1 MVDIIS
7 MRKNTAQDILD
18 VARGMVRN
26 RGYSAFSYAD
36 ISEQVGI
43 RKASIHYHFPSKEDL
58 VKALVEQYRDT
69 MVRACDRITQS
80 GEAPERQLMQF
91 ANLYRDGLKQDQICL
106 CAMLA
111 ADFAVLPQSIHDEV
125 QVFFQQA
132 EAWLT
137 SLLQSGSDAGIWQC
151 EPSAGQEATGL
162 IAMLQGAQ
170 LLARPAADSCA
181 AFEQVVYPVLRG
193 KFSSV

>member
-1 MVDIIS
+1 MVDNYI
-7 MRKNTAQDILD
+7 MKKNTAQDILD
-18 VARGMVRN
+18 VARDMVRS

-43 RKASIHYHFPSKEDL
+43 RKASIHYHFPSKEEL
-58 VKALVEQYRDT
+58 VKALVEQYREM

-80 GEAPERQLMQF
+80 GAPPDRQLMQF

-125 QVFFQQA
+125 QVFFQQT
-132 EAWLT
+132 ELWLT

-151 EPSAGQEATGL
+151 EPSAEQEAKGL

-170 LLARPAADSCA
+170 LMARPVTDSYA
-181 AFEQVVYPVLRG
+181 AFEQVVYPVLRS
-193 KFSSV
+193 KFSLA

>member
-1 MVDIIS
+1 MK
-7 MRKNTAQDILD
+7 KNTAQDILD
-18 VARGMVRN
+18 VARDMVRN

-36 ISEQVGI
+36 ISERVGI

-69 MVRACDRITQS
+69 MAKACDRIAQS
-80 GEAPERQLMQF
+80 GASPDRQLMQF
-91 ANLYRDGLKQDQICL
+91 ANLYRDGLQQDQICL

-111 ADFAVLPQSIHDEV
+111 ADFAVLPQPIHDEV
-125 QVFFQQA
+125 QAFFQQT

-137 SLLQSGSDAGIWQC
+137 SLLQSGCDANVWQC
-151 EPSAGQEATGL
+151 DSSAEQEAKGM

-170 LLARPAADSCA
+170 LLARPAEDNCA
-181 AFEQVVYPVLRG
+181 AFEQVVYPVLRS
-193 KFSSV
+193 KFSST